1 MTFILLLGCVQV
13 VSGEAERGDRVV
25 DDRQQLSCSVVFD
38 ELWLPEIF
46 PSAGRVD
53 CVNVRV
59 LISL

>member
-1 MTFILLLGCVQV
+1 M